1 MSAWP
6 NLGGMKVVSTAL
18 FGGPVD
24 GVVEFPQPSALVVG
38 SVVAENAHVVLLHFD
53 VPTGL
58 EMAVSFSSR
67 RGEAGEGQD
76 LLVRLPHQCR
86 PVLNRPREVA
96 NMDQI
101 ERVLLPCPFG
111 FCIVDLELDI
121 WGDPGGL
128 DWAQVCSDD
137 LGGGIVPVAANQSTA
152 MRIRSRGGGALGLTL
167 LRRSPKCR
175 CRCRCRGF
183 SAGFCRWGPGLA
195 CRRGRG
201 RRCGGLCR
209 GLSGLAAVSGPGAGG
224 GCVTGFALSRGVQ
237 GYVSSDIAIVIG
249 SYVPRRSGL
258 GTV

>member
-152 MRIRSRGGGALGLTL
+152 TRIRSRGGGSWTHSATSIAQMPVPVPMSRIL
-167 LRRSPKCR
+167 C
-175 CRCRCRGF
+175 GF
-183 SAGFCRWGPGLA
+183 LPMGARTSLPPWTRTQMWWIMSRLVWVS
-195 CRRGRG
+195 
-201 RRCGGLCR
+201 
-209 GLSGLAAVSGPGAGG
+209 SGLRAGSGGRMRYRF
-224 GCVTGFALSRGVQ
+224 CSF
-237 GYVSSDIAIVIG
+237 
-249 SYVPRRSGL
+249 
-258 GTV
+258 